1 MLKVISLAVA
11 SLILSAGTV
20 SAAEGTR
27 PSYQDWSGVWLNVT
41 RGPFSNPGA
50 NSPIPVVGVN
60 PPPLKPEYDKEW
72 RASILAAQRGAPIND
87 PMADC
92 KWPGMPAILASTMP
106 QEFLILPDRVV
117 ILYELMSQVRRI
129 FTDGTPVPE
138 DVDFSYNGF
147 STGRWEGDTL
157 VVDTIAITTRTFIDD
172 YQTPHTDKL
181 HVVERYR
188 LIDGGKAME
197 VSLHVE
203 DEGAFTTPWN
213 AIQRYRRAEPGVV
226 ERDVPV
232 QNDATSAVGNASP
245 LQEGYC
251 ADMRTR
257 FDFEKDEPIPQA
269 NKPDF

>member
-27 PSYQDWSGVWLNVT
+27 PGYQDWSGVWLNVT

-60 PPPLKPEYDKEW
+60 PPPLKPEYDKKW
-72 RASILAAQRGAPIND
+72 RASILAAQRGAPVND

-129 FTDGTPVPE
+129 FTDGSTTVPE
-138 DVDFSYNGF
+138 DLDSSYNGF
-147 STGRWEGDTL
+147 SIGRWEGDTL
-157 VVDTIAITTRTFIDD
+157 VVDTVGVRADTRLEYAGAD
-172 YQTPHTDKL
+172 HTDQL
-181 HVVERYR
+181 TVHERLR
-188 LIDGGKAME
+188 KVAPDLIENEITIKDP
-197 VSLHVE
+197 
-203 DEGAFTTPWN
+203 GAFTAPWK
-213 AIQRYRRAEPGVV
+213 AKVQYRRQGPSYRMLEYPCTDNNRNGVGA
-226 ERDVPV
+226 DGTTYTLGPDGKPLTGPV
-232 QNDATSAVGNASP
+232 
-245 LQEGYC
+245 
-251 ADMRTR
+251 
-257 FDFEKDEPIPQA
+257 K
-269 NKPDF
+269 